1 MPARPRISG
10 ANGRERE
17 RTGRQTVSPELFREL
32 FGRLPQQG
40 PGSEEAT
47 LRALEAVGELPERPR
62 ILDVGSGTG
71 HPTLILAR
79 RCGGTVVAVDIDPES
94 LAEVK
99 RRASQANLQQHVET
113 QVASMTELEFPEES
127 FDLIWSEGAIYNMGF
142 EKGLRDWRR
151 FLRPGGCIAVSELS
165 WLTDDPP
172 RVVREFWQDEYP
184 GMASREE
191 NVRAVERSGY
201 QPVDSFALP
210 ASVWREFYRPLK
222 ERVAG
227 LRDKYVSVE
236 DAQETLDSMQRE
248 IDVFGASEGSY
259 SYVFYVARRIG

>member
-1 MPARPRISG
+1 
-10 ANGRERE
+10 
-17 RTGRQTVSPELFREL
+17 VSPELFREL

-127 FDLIWSEGAIYNMGF
+127 FDLIWSEGAIYNMGM
-142 EKGLRDWRR
+142 ERGLSEWRR
-151 FLRPGGCIAVSELS
+151 FLRPGCCVAVTELT
-165 WLTDDPP
+165 WLTPNPP
-172 RVVREFWQDEYP
+172 PIAWDFWHREYP
-184 GMASREE
+184 AMASREKNGDAIE
-191 NVRAVERSGY
+191 RANY
-201 QPVDSFALP
+201 QLIESFALP
-210 ASVWREFYRPLK
+210 EAAWWAFYGPLEERIARLREKYA
-222 ERVAG
+222 AG
-227 LRDKYVSVE
+227 EHAEAAAK
-236 DAQETLDSMQRE
+236 TLDEVQRE
-248 IDVFGASEGSY
+248 IDIYRASNGSY
-259 SYVFYVARRIG
+259 SYVFYVARRPL